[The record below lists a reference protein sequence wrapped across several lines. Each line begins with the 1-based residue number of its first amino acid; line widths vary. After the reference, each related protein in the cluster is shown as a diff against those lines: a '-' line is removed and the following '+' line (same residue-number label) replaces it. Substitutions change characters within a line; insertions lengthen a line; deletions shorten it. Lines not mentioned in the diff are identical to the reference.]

1 MYKMEK
7 KISKSLILYYKIINL
22 IYLLKYKNE
31 GYIKFT
37 ININFFLLF
46 KFFDIMKFN

>member
-37 ININFFLLF
+37 KNT
-46 KFFDIMKFN
+46 KFFFVI